1 MYKAGEGPRLAKIS
15 NHKEEQGAMLAILAI
30 KPSIKHNNE
39 EAVVLVQRQSHRPKE
54 QSRIDPC
61 SNETSGTLTVGEA
74 ARCAGPDSGG
84 LPWWL
89 AQKCHLHPKTGEAL
103 MAPGSL

>member
-54 QSRIDPC
+54 QSRIP
-61 SNETSGTLTVGEA
+61 ETDYGIYGNVIKGIRTV
-74 ARCAGPDSGG
+74 R
-84 LPWWL
+84 
-89 AQKCHLHPKTGEAL
+89 KR
-103 MAPGSL
+103 